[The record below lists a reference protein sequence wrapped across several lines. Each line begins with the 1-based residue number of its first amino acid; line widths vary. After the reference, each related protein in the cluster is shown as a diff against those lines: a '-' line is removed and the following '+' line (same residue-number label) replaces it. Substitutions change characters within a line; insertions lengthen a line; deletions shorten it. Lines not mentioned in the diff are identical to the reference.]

1 MKFLRRILG
10 IFVMIAGILGLL
22 LSLAGLVGV
31 WIARPTLTGY
41 LNTTIN
47 TLDSSIRTSQQVMDV
62 TGQAMGGTIASVD
75 ALSEM
80 LNVTAASVEGTQPV
94 LEQVNSIV
102 GETVPDSLV
111 TASASLKTAQ
121 QAAEVLDSAIK
132 SLENFRF
139 VISATPLLGA
149 LVDQPSQAY
158 NPEIPLADSL
168 GELAVIL
175 EDLPDKFT
183 QMATDLDKADDN
195 LIAVQTNLVTMSES
209 VKLISKSLK
218 EYEAMI
224 GQSKSSMDNL
234 LAMLTNIQK
243 NLPTILNTV
252 AAGFSI
258 FFLWLLAAQ
267 VVILSQGWEL
277 FQGTADRMESSSS

>member
-1 MKFLRRILG
+1 MKFLRRFLG

-41 LNTTIN
+41 VNTTLN

-62 TGQAMGGTIASVD
+62 TGQALGGTIASVE

-80 LNVTAASVEGTQPV
+80 LIVTAASVEGTQPV
-94 LEQVNSIV
+94 LEQVNSIM

-168 GELAVIL
+168 GDLAVIL

-183 QMATDLDKADDN
+183 QMAEDLDKADDN
-195 LIAVQTNLVTMSES
+195 LTSVQTNLITMSES

-224 GQSKSSMDNL
+224 GQSKASMDNL
-234 LAMLTNIQK
+234 LAMLTNIQN
-243 NLPTILNTV
+243 NLPTILNAI

-277 FQGTADRMESSSS
+277 FQGTTNRMESSAS